1 MFRDVIKGENL
12 GKSLFGGENLTC
24 IRGGRTVFIGLN
36 LHLDKGSALILEG
49 PNGSGK
55 SSLIRIL
62 SGLLRP
68 RLGSLT
74 WQGRDATKEPEIFQ
88 DHIHYI
94 GHRNAIKPVLS
105 VQENLSYWSGLD
117 KDDPDLDKALDQFNM
132 LPLKNTPANL
142 LSSGQ
147 SRRLALSRLLA
158 SERKLW
164 LLDEPSVGLDVAS
177 VKLLEQVITKHRANG
192 GSVIFATHSPI
203 EVEAPT
209 ILNLRDYSPLYNPA
223 LINLDDEE
231 DCWI

>member
-1 MFRDVIKGENL
+1 M
-12 GKSLFGGENLTC
+12 GKSLFSGENLTC

-36 LHLDKGSALILEG
+36 FHLNESSALILEG

-74 WQGRDATKEPEIFQ
+74 WQEQDATKEPEIFQ

-94 GHRNAIKPVLS
+94 GHRNAIKLVLS
-105 VQENLSYWSGLD
+105 VQENLSYWSGLN
-117 KDDPDLDKALDQFNM
+117 KDDPQLDKALDQFNM

-158 SERKLW
+158 SKRKLW
-164 LLDEPSVGLDVAS
+164 LLDEPSVGLDIAS
-177 VKLLEQVITKHRANG
+177 VQLLEQAITKHRASG

-203 EVEAPT
+203 KVTTPT
-209 ILNLRDYSPLYNPA
+209 ILNLRDYSPLYNRG
-223 LINLDDEE
+223 LVNLDDEE
-231 DCWI
+231 ECWI

>member
-1 MFRDVIKGENL
+1 M
-12 GKSLFGGENLTC
+12 GKSLFSGENLTC
-24 IRGGRTVFIGLN
+24 VRGGRNVFIGLSF
-36 LHLDKGSALILEG
+36 HLTESSVLILEG

-62 SGLLRP
+62 SGLLRA
-68 RLGSLT
+68 RTGTLT
-74 WQGRDATKEPEIFQ
+74 WQNEDATNEPEIFQ
-88 DHIHYI
+88 KHIHYI
-94 GHRNAIKPVLS
+94 GHRNAIKPVLT

-117 KDDPDLDKALDQFNM
+117 QNDTDLDKALDQFNM

-158 SERKLW
+158 SRKKLW

-177 VKLLEQVITKHRANG
+177 VKLLEHVIDQHLLTG

-203 EVEAPT
+203 DVKAPT
-209 ILNLRDYSPLYNPA
+209 RLNLREYSPLYNNA

-231 DCWI
+231 ECWV

>member
-1 MFRDVIKGENL
+1 L
-12 GKSLFGGENLTC
+12 GKSLFSGENLTC

-36 LHLDKGSALILEG
+36 FHLNESSALILEG

-74 WQGRDATKEPEIFQ
+74 WQGQDATKEPEIIQ

-94 GHRNAIKPVLS
+94 GHRNAIKLVLS
-105 VQENLSYWSGLD
+105 VQENLSYWSGLN
-117 KDDPDLDKALDQFNM
+117 KDDPQLDKALDQFNM

-158 SERKLW
+158 SKRKLW
-164 LLDEPSVGLDVAS
+164 LLDEPSVGLDIAS
-177 VKLLEQVITKHRANG
+177 VQLLEQAITKHRASG
-192 GSVIFATHSPI
+192 GSVIFATHSQI
-203 EVEAPT
+203 EVTTPT
-209 ILNLRDYSPLYNPA
+209 ILNLRDYSPLYNRG
-223 LINLDDEE
+223 LVSLDDEE
-231 DCWI
+231 ECWI

>member
-1 MFRDVIKGENL
+1 M
-12 GKSLFGGENLTC
+12 GKSLFDGENLTC
-24 IRGGRTVFIGLN
+24 VRGGRNVFMGLN
-36 LHLDKGSALILEG
+36 FHLAESSALILEG

-68 RLGSLT
+68 RLGSLI
-74 WQGRDATKEPEIFQ
+74 WQGQDATKEPEIFQ
-88 DHIHYI
+88 EHIHYI
-94 GHRNAIKPVLS
+94 GHRNAIKPVLT
-105 VQENLSYWSGLD
+105 VQENLTYWSGRD
-117 KDDPDLDKALDQFNM
+117 KDDTHLDMALDQFNM

-158 SERKLW
+158 SKRKLW

-177 VKLLEQVITKHRANG
+177 IKLLEQAIAEHRSTG

-209 ILNLRDYSPLYNPA
+209 KLNLRDYSPLYNRA

-231 DCWI
+231 ESWV